1 MLLIDH
7 RQSQAHGIDAR
18 EVSAASSAFSNACIA
33 LQPCVHCSCIG
44 PIFRVSLLLTADQKL
59 AQAVC
64 AKC

>member
-18 EVSAASSAFSNACIA
+18 EVSFSAFSNACIA
-33 LQPCVHCSCIG
+33 LQPYVHCSCIG